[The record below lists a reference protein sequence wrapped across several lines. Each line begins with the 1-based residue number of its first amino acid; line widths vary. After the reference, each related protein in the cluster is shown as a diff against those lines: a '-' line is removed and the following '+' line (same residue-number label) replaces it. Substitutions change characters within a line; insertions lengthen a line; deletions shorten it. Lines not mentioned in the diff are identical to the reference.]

1 MLDHNKWV
9 KMEENSST
17 SYKNKIHRV
26 DSSSN
31 KDSKT
36 INFHARKVLISE
48 KGLPENL
55 GNS

>member
-1 MLDHNKWV
+1 MLDHKKCK
-9 KMEENSST
+9 KMEENPST

-36 INFHARKVLISE
+36 INFLAREVLISE
-48 KGLPENL
+48 EGLPENL
-55 GNS
+55 GNT